1 MTTSTLTVLMPAVC
15 VALAASVLAVVPP
28 NGAQDKLTAGAA
40 REEIVALYA
49 QWGRAR
55 VSFDEEAIERMLDP
69 EFYVLLDG
77 RRISREEFVTMILRK
92 SPDRQLTRFDVDVL
106 TVQQDGDGWTA
117 VISEKIEIAITAADG
132 SIQKAYSFWV
142 TRDGFR
148 RKADRWVITSS
159 EAIGYENW
167 RGGQSPPFRNW

>member
-1 MTTSTLTVLMPAVC
+1 MPAVC
-15 VALAASVLAVVPP
+15 IALTASVLAVVPP
-28 NGAQDKLTAGAA
+28 TGTQDKLTTRAA
-40 REEIVALYA
+40 REAIVALYA

-55 VSFDEEAIERMLDP
+55 VSFDEETIETILDP
-69 EFYVLLDG
+69 NFYVLLDG

-106 TVQQDGDGWTA
+106 TVQQADDGWTA
-117 VISEKIEIAITAADG
+117 VISEKLEIAITDDDG

-148 RKADRWVITSS
+148 RKGDRWFVSFS

-167 RGGQSPPFRNW
+167 RRGERPPFKDW

>member
-1 MTTSTLTVLMPAVC
+1 MTTSLLNFLMPAAC

-49 QWGRAR
+49 KWGRAR

-77 RRISREEFVTMILRK
+77 RRISREEFVNDDSSQEPGPATHSVRRRC
-92 SPDRQLTRFDVDVL
+92 PDGPT
-106 TVQQDGDGWTA
+106 GW
-117 VISEKIEIAITAADG
+117 
-132 SIQKAYSFWV
+132 
-142 TRDGFR
+142 
-148 RKADRWVITSS
+148 
-159 EAIGYENW
+159 
-167 RGGQSPPFRNW
+167 